1 MRRFGSEASLVAGLA
16 DGDNSLLQPL
26 SSESHSRV
34 LGVEVLWA
42 QQAEGALNIEDVLE
56 RRTRISLVP
65 GDSALVNETVSAL
78 LDKATMTAH

>member
-1 MRRFGSEASLVAGLA
+1 M
-16 DGDNSLLQPL
+16 
-26 SSESHSRV
+26 
-34 LGVEVLWA
+34 LWA

-78 LDKATMTAH
+78 LDKSNDDCSLGVSDEPE